1 MEYWFEL
8 AAPEDVEP
16 VFRLYERRISWMND
30 KNIRQWN
37 TTGYLDAYPISYY
50 REQQRRGNLCV
61 LRGEDRLAGAVVLL
75 TEDERWAD
83 RAAEPAYYVHNL
95 VTSPA
100 VPGAGRRIL
109 EEIERLGK
117 DAGKCALRL
126 DCAVDNAFLNAYYES
141 GGYPPLRPL
150 PERLLLRKQKR
161 EAAVRRELL
170 KGGIYEYIPCDRSE
184 AERFCGQ

>member
-1 MEYWFEL
+1 M
-8 AAPEDVEP
+8 
-16 VFRLYERRISWMND
+16 
-30 KNIRQWN
+30 
-37 TTGYLDAYPISYY
+37 
-50 REQQRRGNLCV
+50 
-61 LRGEDRLAGAVVLL
+61 LL

-109 EEIERLGK
+109 EEIERLGR

-141 GGYPPLRPL
+141 GGYL
-150 PERLLLRKQKR
+150 PCGRCQDGSYCGN
-161 EAAVRRELL
+161 RREKRLS
-170 KGGIYEYIPCDRSE
+170 GGSC
-184 AERFCGQ
+184 

>member
-1 MEYWFEL
+1 MEYRFEL

-16 VFRLYERRISWMND
+16 VFRLYERRISWMNE

-37 TTGYLDAYPISYY
+37 TTDYLSAYPISYY

-61 LRGEDRLAGAVVLL
+61 LRGEDCLAGAVVLL

-109 EEIERLGK
+109 EEIEKLGR
-117 DAGKCALRL
+117 DTGKCALRL

-141 GGYPPLRPL
+141 GGYL
-150 PERLLLRKQKR
+150 PCGRCQDGPYCGN
-161 EAAVRRELL
+161 RREKRLS
-170 KGGIYEYIPCDRSE
+170 GGSC
-184 AERFCGQ
+184 